1 MALNGRLESIP
12 LAEVL
17 RMLARA
23 KKSGCLRVE
32 ASTLEGRIYLRDGL
46 LMYASTRRDD
56 DLRADLLNA
65 GYVHAE
71 DWLSVE
77 RREKVIADVLV
88 EGTSE
93 ADLRDFLTEQGT
105 EVIFRLNRPGR
116 GTFDFGDDVV
126 PRYDA
131 GELID
136 IEVCL
141 AEAEHRAA
149 QWAEIEEVI
158 PGTKFRLR
166 MAPELPGQ
174 ARDVTLSSDTW
185 RLLAAMGKQGTVEE
199 VAQGVGATDFTV
211 ARAMAS
217 MVRQGLVELAEN
229 PNARETYN
237 DAHLD
242 DAHLDGAHVDGAHVD
257 GAHVDGAPL
266 EESEYELEAPVTE
279 DEAAPVDD
287 EDELLA
293 SLLSGMGASD
303 LEEGDGDDLEILRA
317 SYDANGD
324 LGGSLSERAA
334 ELSRR
339 RGIGAAIRNE
349 LDDRE

>member
-46 LMYASTRRDD
+46 LSYATTRRDD

-65 GYVHAE
+65 GYVKSE

-93 ADLRDFLTEQGT
+93 GDLRDFLTEQGT

-174 ARDVTLSSDTW
+174 ARDVTLTSDTW

-217 MVRQGLVELAEN
+217 MVRQGLVELAESLD
-229 PNARETYN
+229 ARETYN
-237 DAHLD
+237 DAPMDVPYEEEDLQEVEPVEPD
-242 DAHLDGAHVDGAHVD
+242 DEGDIGQ
-257 GAHVDGAPL
+257 
-266 EESEYELEAPVTE
+266 
-279 DEAAPVDD
+279 D

-293 SLLSGMGASD
+293 SLLSGIGSTD
-303 LEEGDGDDLEILRA
+303 LEDDDQDDLEILRA
-317 SYDANGD
+317 SYDSDGD

-339 RGIGAAIRNE
+339 RGIGAAVRNE

>member
-242 DAHLDGAHVDGAHVD
+242 E
-257 GAHVDGAPL
+257 APL
-266 EESEYELEAPVTE
+266 EESEPEVEAPVTE

-303 LEEGDGDDLEILRA
+303 LEEGDADDLEILRA

-324 LGGSLSERAA
+324 LGGTLSERAA